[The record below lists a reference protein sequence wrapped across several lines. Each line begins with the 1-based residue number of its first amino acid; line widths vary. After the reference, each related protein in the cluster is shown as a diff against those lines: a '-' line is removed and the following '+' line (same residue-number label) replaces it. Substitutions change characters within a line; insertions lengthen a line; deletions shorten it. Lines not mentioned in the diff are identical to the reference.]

1 MKILILDT
9 NERLNIDKKT
19 ETHIELAE
27 KVKEECKELIEALH
41 GTDMEHIVE
50 EALDVLQLSVGLMD
64 RACSCKG
71 LSLDKQINLHNMK
84 LIGRGWDYKKM
95 LEIQEVKEV

>member
-9 NERLNIDKKT
+9 NERLNIDKNT
-19 ETHIELAE
+19 ETLAE
-27 KVKEECKELIEALH
+27 LEGKLNEEHDELIEALH
-41 GTDMEHIVE
+41 GTDLEHIVG
-50 EALDVLQLSVGLMD
+50 EAFDEIQLNVGLIY
-64 RACSCKG
+64 RTCIKG
-71 LSLDKQINLHNMK
+71 HLSLDKLLNLHNMK